1 MLYALVFFFLD
12 FIFFNLSNSWIIH
25 TLLIYFI
32 FKLFSSPNK
41 VYSFDITVF
50 PLFLLLLQ
58 DQIINGRFGLS
69 LIYFLP
75 LIFIFN
81 QLQRIINFPRL
92 LQCFFL
98 FFVFF
103 SDYLLKKLIYLNEA
117 SMRSTFKVFL
127 INLVIEILSL
137 IILGIWGN
145 RSIFK

>member
-1 MLYALVFFFLD
+1 MLYALIFFFLD
-12 FIFFNLSNSWIIH
+12 FIFFALLNSWIIH

-32 FKLFSSPNK
+32 FKLFSNTDR
-41 VYSFDITVF
+41 VYGFDTTIF

-58 DQIINGRFGLS
+58 DQVISGRFGLS

-75 LIFIFN
+75 LILIFN
-81 QLQRIINFPRL
+81 HLQRVIDFPRL

-103 SDYLLKKLIYLNEA
+103 SDYLLKKLIYLNEV